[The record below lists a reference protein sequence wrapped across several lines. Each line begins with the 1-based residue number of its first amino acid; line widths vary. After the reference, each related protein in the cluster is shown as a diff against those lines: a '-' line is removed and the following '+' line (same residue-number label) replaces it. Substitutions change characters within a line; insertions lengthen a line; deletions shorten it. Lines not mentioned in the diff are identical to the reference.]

1 MKTLLK
7 NLNFGALLALASVV
21 TLTVSW
27 KNHETNS
34 KAANWYQ
41 VQLRSGGSTS
51 TLSDFEIVGAYPGG
65 SPSGNCNT
73 TTKPEICAVYM
84 DLNGAPIPTDLQDAE
99 DHGFDTDVRRY
110 KQD

>member
-1 MKTLLK
+1 MKTLIK

-41 VQLRSGGSTS
+41 VQLKSGGSTS

-73 TTKPEICAVYM
+73 PTKPEICAVYM